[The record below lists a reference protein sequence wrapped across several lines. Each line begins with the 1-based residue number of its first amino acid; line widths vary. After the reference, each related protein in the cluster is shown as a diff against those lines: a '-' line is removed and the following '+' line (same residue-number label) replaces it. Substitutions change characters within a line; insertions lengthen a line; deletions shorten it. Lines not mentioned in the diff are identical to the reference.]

1 MDLSSAPPPA
11 SASAGPVGSAGRQC
25 SRRGWGPPCLLG
37 YGDIKSSVT
46 IPLPQGR
53 TLHPNPFRILSL
65 LPLAIPVVVGPAFV
79 PLGLLSL
86 GFAKLTYWCGDQLV
100 VCTEHGGL
108 ASCECLKPIASL
120 IKTCFGWLSSVS
132 KFGILDG
139 AAGKRIGD
147 DLSASETGSQCLA
160 GGLACWFLVL
170 SIAPAVIFDAW
181 GDAVE
186 AGGGVLTKQVAVAYE
201 YSFHNL
207 LALRVDWTDLLPSL
221 DQVRAI
227 LDDPEAAF
235 TEVLGRVANAVS
247 FANFDPSYYMEG
259 MGQLDAFSMVLS
271 FLRLLA
277 VYGRKAFAAINTLRA
292 LMRREQATDGTV
304 QVHECLA
311 PPVVVLVQAAIADL
325 GSFCGLSEE
334 DMKEFERS
342 LNRGQLNLAD
352 KGRTGCGIH
361 VARVLEG
368 VAKVS
373 EVRPLGL
380 ARIGWASLFLR
391 VARLAL
397 RLCSPLGYCAGRS
410 SPLSSGSRRRACIG
424 GHACEQLDDW
434 SGAAKFRHGLPNIGA
449 PHVIDIV

>member
-1 MDLSSAPPPA
+1 
-11 SASAGPVGSAGRQC
+11 
-25 SRRGWGPPCLLG
+25 
-37 YGDIKSSVT
+37 
-46 IPLPQGR
+46 
-53 TLHPNPFRILSL
+53 
-65 LPLAIPVVVGPAFV
+65 
-79 PLGLLSL
+79 
-86 GFAKLTYWCGDQLV
+86 
-100 VCTEHGGL
+100 
-108 ASCECLKPIASL
+108 
-120 IKTCFGWLSSVS
+120 
-132 KFGILDG
+132 
-139 AAGKRIGD
+139 
-147 DLSASETGSQCLA
+147 
-160 GGLACWFLVL
+160 
-170 SIAPAVIFDAW
+170 
-181 GDAVE
+181 
-186 AGGGVLTKQVAVAYE
+186 VAVAYE

-277 VYGRKAFAAINTLRA
+277 VYGRKAFAAIDTLRA

-342 LNRGQLNLAD
+342 LNRGQLNLD
-352 KGRTGCGIH
+352 EKKGRTGCGIH

-391 VARLAL
+391 VAHLAL
-397 RLCSPLGYCAGRS
+397 RLCSPLGYCAGPS
-410 SPLSSGSRRRACIG
+410 SL
-424 GHACEQLDDW
+424 L
-434 SGAAKFRHGLPNIGA
+434 
-449 PHVIDIV
+449 